1 MRVMDDVEE
10 DLMEVLK
17 EEAGDLEDILCRRLV
32 RACKA
37 SDALPRDAEPNS
49 EL

>member
-17 EEAGDLEDILCRRLV
+17 EEAGDLEDILCRQLV

-37 SDALPRDAEPNS
+37 SDALLHNNEPKS